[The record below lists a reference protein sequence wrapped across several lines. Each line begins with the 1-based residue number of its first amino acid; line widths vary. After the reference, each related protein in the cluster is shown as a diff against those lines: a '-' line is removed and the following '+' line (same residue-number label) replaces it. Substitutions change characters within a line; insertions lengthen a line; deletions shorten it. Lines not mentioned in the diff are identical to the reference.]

1 MNKNIKITVIGAGN
15 GGQAIAADCAIR
27 GYNVCLY
34 NRTISKIQ
42 SVFKNKTIKLTGAI
56 NGDGYID
63 KITDDIEDAVQFGD
77 IIFIVTT
84 ATAHRELAKKM
95 APYLMDNQI
104 IVLTPGRTGG
114 ALEFEYVIAGY
125 GLKSKVYVCETQT
138 LMYAC
143 RKISE
148 SIVNI
153 IGVKDK
159 VLYSMVNHKNNEI
172 IHKTL
177 NSIFPSLIPADNV
190 MQTSLENIGAM
201 FHPAIILFNA
211 ASIERGS
218 MFYFYRDLTDSIA
231 SFIQKLDNI
240 RIEIGKAYGISL
252 ISASDWV
259 SYAYPNISGDTLC
272 ERIKNNPAYYDIL
285 APNSIYSRQI
295 LEDIPTGI
303 IPMAEFGRVAG
314 VNVALFDSFVD
325 ICSNLLNIDLKKD
338 SRTLSSIGL
347 EGFDY
352 KDIKNNIIL

>member
-27 GYNVCLY
+27 GYKVCLY

-42 SVFKNKTIKLTGAI
+42 SLTKSKIIKLTGAI
-56 NGDGYID
+56 TGNGYID
-63 KITDDIEDAVQFGD
+63 IITNDIEEAVQFGD

-84 ATAHRELAKKM
+84 ATAHKDLAIKM
-95 APYLMDNQI
+95 APYLKDNQI

-114 ALEFEYVIAGY
+114 ALEFEYVLANSKI
-125 GLKSKVYVCETQT
+125 KSNVNVCETQT

-143 RKISE
+143 RKTSE
-148 SIVNI
+148 GVVNI

-159 VLYSMVNHKNNEI
+159 VLFSMVDHKKNKLLQKI
-172 IHKTL
+172 LSPIY
-177 NSIFPSLIPADNV
+177 PSLLPAENI

-211 ASIERGS
+211 ASIERGN
-218 MFYFYRDLTDSIA
+218 MFYFYRDITDSIA
-231 SFIQKLDNI
+231 SFIQKLDDI
-240 RIEIGKAYGISL
+240 RIEIGKAYNISL

-303 IPMAEFGRVAG
+303 IPMAELGKIAG
-314 VNVALFDSFVD
+314 VNVDLFDSFVE
-325 ICSNLLNIDLKKD
+325 ICSNLLNMDLRKD
-338 SRTLSSIGL
+338 SRTLFSIGL
-347 EGFDY
+347 KNFDFN
-352 KDIKNNIIL
+352 DIKKKIIL